1 MAKFVLSAFADEA
14 CKTLDGQIAALHRND
29 IPYLEPRN
37 ISGPILK
44 KTYSELKEIKKA
56 LDLNG
61 IAVYSLG
68 SPIGKYAIEQTFER
82 HWEQFLKALDTCHIL
97 GTRRMRMFSFFVKQD
112 ELGKY
117 RGVVLE
123 RLCAMTERAA
133 QEGIILC
140 HENESDIYG
149 QNPPEVRDLL
159 GNVPGLRGIFDASN
173 FLMNDQDSMEGFEAT
188 AEKLEYIHMKDCI
201 SSLRTTCPVGMGEG
215 RYDEILQKVDA
226 MTDATVTLTLE
237 PHLFGFDAYKLIDR
251 HDLKVAVNYASAG
264 EAFDAATTA
273 VKNTLRKIGFRQEGN
288 TWTK

>member
-1 MAKFVLSAFADEA
+1 MAKFILSAFADEA
-14 CKTLDGQIAALHRND
+14 AKTLDGQISALHRND
-29 IPYLEPRN
+29 IPYLEPRD
-37 ISGPILK
+37 ICGPILDK
-44 KTYSELKEIKKA
+44 SRSELQEIRST

-61 IAVYSLG
+61 IRVYSLG
-68 SPIGKYAIEQTFER
+68 SPIGKYDADKPFDC
-82 HWEQFLKALDTCHIL
+82 HWEKYLKALDTCHIL
-97 GTRRMRMFSFFVKQD
+97 GAQRMRIFSFFTKQED
-112 ELGKY
+112 LKKN
-117 RGVVLE
+117 RPVVLE

-140 HENESDIYG
+140 HENETDIYG

-159 GNVPGLRGIFDASN
+159 DNVPGLRGIFDASN
-173 FLMNDQDSMEGFEAT
+173 FLMNDQDPMEGFEAT

-201 SSLRTTCPVGMGEG
+201 SSLRATIPVGMGEG

-237 PHLFGFDAYKLIDR
+237 PHLFGFEAYNLIDK
-251 HDLKVAVNYASAG
+251 HDLKVAMQYASAD
-264 EAFDAATTA
+264 EAFDAAAAA